1 MRSIRVYRVRIKINP
16 DGKVSS
22 HHFRA
27 YMLKKFSDSNLVEYS
42 GGATDKIRSTP
53 LIQYKVL
60 DSDPFIIAVE
70 DGVDALK
77 EVLPELSELYLGH
90 NKYEIIEIEKNETDS
105 EIGVTTKRKKYT
117 FETPWLALGNEDYG
131 KFKYLYQQERDAALS
146 KMLIRNILGL
156 ARTFKCEVDIRIKA
170 RHELKEIPPFKLGTS
185 ISGFVGGFETNFKIP
200 EHLGIGNLSDRGF
213 GSIIPK

>member
-27 YMLKKFSDSNLVEYS
+27 YMIKKFPDSKLIEYS
-42 GGATDKIRSTP
+42 GGATIKIRSTP
-53 LIQYKVL
+53 LIQYKIL
-60 DSDPFIIAVE
+60 DSDPYIIAVE

-90 NKYEIIEIEKNETDS
+90 RKYEIVEMDENETDS
-105 EIGVTTKRKKYT
+105 EIGVTTKRRKYT
-117 FETPWLALGNEDYG
+117 FETPWLALGEQDYG
-131 KFKYLYQQERDAALS
+131 IFKYMYQKERDAALS

-156 ARTFKCEVDIRIKA
+156 ARTFACEVKTRIKA
-170 RHELKEIPPFKLGTS
+170 RHDLKEIPPFKLGTS
-185 ISGFVGGFETNFKIP
+185 ISGFVGDFETNFKIP

-213 GSIIPK
+213 GSVVPK

>member
-16 DGKVSS
+16 NGKVSS

-27 YMLKKFSDSNLVEYS
+27 YMIKKFPDGRLVELS
-42 GGATDKIRSTP
+42 GGATIKIRSTP
-53 LIQYKVL
+53 LIQYKIL
-60 DSDPFIIAVE
+60 DSDPYIIAVE

-90 NKYEIIEIEKNETDS
+90 HKYEIVEMEEKESDS

-117 FETPWLALGNEDYG
+117 FETPWLALGEQDYG
-131 KFKYLYQQERDAALS
+131 KFKYMYQKERDAALS

-156 ARTFKCEVDIRIKA
+156 ARTFKCEVETRIKA
-170 RHELKEIPPFKLGTS
+170 RHDLKEIPPFKLGTS
-185 ISGFVGGFETNFKIP
+185 ISGFVGSFELNFKIP

>member
-16 DGKVSS
+16 NGKVSS

-27 YMLKKFSDSNLVEYS
+27 YMIKKFPDSKLVEYS

-90 NKYEIIEIEKNETDS
+90 NKYEIIEIEENETDS

-117 FETPWLALGNEDYG
+117 FETPWLALGDEDYG
-131 KFKYLYQQERDAALS
+131 KFKYMYQQERDAALS